1 MKKIIF
7 ILLTILS
14 ANTYGQKI
22 SVTEIKEK
30 YLKSILCAVDTVI
43 FKRNDVISVILYEV
57 SNPAGSA
64 HLSETDESSNRFLI
78 AVTTGDEVPEQHLF
92 SVGNF
97 LNPKIRKFEKLKDN
111 NYSLVIE
118 YGIFKVRKTAALKI
132 SLNNVLLESK

>member
-30 YLKSILCAVDTVI
+30 YLKSILCSVDTVI

-64 HLSETDESSNRFLI
+64 HMSETDESSNRFLI

-118 YGIFKVRKTAALKI
+118 YGIFKSRKTVTLKI